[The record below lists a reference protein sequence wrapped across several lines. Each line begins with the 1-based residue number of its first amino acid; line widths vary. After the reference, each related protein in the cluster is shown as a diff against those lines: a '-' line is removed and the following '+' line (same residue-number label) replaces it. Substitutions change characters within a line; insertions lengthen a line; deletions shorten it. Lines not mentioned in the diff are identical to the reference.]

1 MLRGLHT
8 RGDPMK
14 RITILLVALLA
25 LVVTACGSGEPSES
39 AAASEPAP
47 TVETTPD
54 PTPEPTPEPPESD
67 EPSSSADAGG
77 DSALLDLLPDEING
91 QTRTDVDPANNP
103 MFAAALAGQDIDISE
118 VEYIVSTYGTG
129 EGVLVAS
136 AIRIPGM
143 DQLELEQLGRL
154 MTGVATE
161 GQGSAELT
169 TVGGK
174 EVLAITATEAEQTG
188 YMYFLDGAVIVVGG
202 TSQDLAEEFFSQLP

>member
-1 MLRGLHT
+1 
-8 RGDPMK
+8 MK

-25 LVVTACGSGEPSES
+25 LVVTACGSGDASES

-47 TVETTPD
+47 TVE
-54 PTPEPTPEPPESD
+54 PTPEPTPDPTPEPPESD

-77 DSALLDLLPDEING
+77 DPSALLDLLPDEIDG
-91 QTRTDVDPANNP
+91 QARIDVDLASNP
-103 MFAAALAGQDIDISE
+103 MFAAALAQQDVDLSD
-118 VEYIVSTYGTG
+118 VEYTISTYGTG

-143 DQLELEQLGRL
+143 GQLELEQLGRL
-154 MTGVATE
+154 MGGVDLE
-161 GQGSAELT
+161 GEGSAELT
-169 TVGGK
+169 TIGGK
-174 EVLAITATEAEQTG
+174 EVLALTATDVEQTG

>member
-1 MLRGLHT
+1 
-8 RGDPMK
+8 MK

-39 AAASEPAP
+39 TAASEPAP
-47 TVETTPD
+47 TVEPTPD
-54 PTPEPTPEPPESD
+54 PTPETTPEPPESD
-67 EPSSSADAGG
+67 EPSASVDAGG

-91 QTRTDVDPANNP
+91 QTRTDVDLANNP
-103 MFAAALAGQDIDISE
+103 MFAAALAGQDVDISD

-129 EGVLVAS
+129 DGVLVAS

-154 MTGVATE
+154 MSGVATE
-161 GQGSAELT
+161 GEGSAELT
-169 TVGGK
+169 TIGGK
-174 EVLAITATEAEQTG
+174 EVLAITATDAEQTG

>member
-1 MLRGLHT
+1 MLRALHNT
-8 RGDPMK
+8 GDPMK

-47 TVETTPD
+47 TVEPTPD
-54 PTPEPTPEPPESD
+54 PTPEPAESD
-67 EPSSSADAGG
+67 EPSSSADAGS

-91 QTRTDVDPANNP
+91 QTRTDVNLADNP

-169 TVGGK
+169 TIGGK